1 MKKFCLIVFGWLLFV
16 GQLKADNVYVNFI
29 KHTPSIEPT
38 KITNEFYQVTYL
50 KLQDDVIIN
59 TNDDFT
65 VEINGETEL
74 NAIVKSV
81 KPFADNHIVSLRTS
95 NGIEH
100 KTLMELGYDGRF
112 FKGVDNNG
120 NTNSSINWFN
130 TQISITYNKNGT
142 EYFIQPLTDFVIN
155 GSRNIYVLYKA
166 TDLKPIQSICA
177 QTENDHD
184 VLPLANGTG
193 GCRIMDQAVF
203 LDYTMYQ
210 KYNGNINAMIN
221 KTTNVS
227 YLSSTDYTIVDLIT
241 SDIEFKIVEHLIP
254 TCASCNPW
262 PTNDTIKVHL
272 NKIKNTNLKLFQ
284 NTFDVIT
291 EWYAPPQTSGTIGLA
306 WRGSM
311 CDTNAGF
318 LYSSHV
324 LNDYT
329 NNFNGLRSLMSHELG
344 HNFNGTHDTLV
355 NNCIMNPTNNG
366 STNWSL
372 KSQTEINNYLNLYT
386 PCFSNCASS
395 ANICDTIGIHGIQ
408 LKPYVNS
415 SKYVIKWASSP
426 NITSMTYRVY
436 DYSTGLWSTPV
447 STTADSAIHNYNF
460 PGCTG
465 KFIMELRPSCSNNI
479 NEPSKQIVYLVD
491 KSSLKPVVTITP
503 TNPSIC
509 SGLPVLFTAT
519 TTGAGSSPTFQ
530 WQKNNI
536 NQGAGMSAYSTN
548 VNNGDQIRVIVTSTD
563 ACNIGNKD
571 TSNVAVAIV
580 GTVVTPQVTIT
591 TTSTLLCTGVPATF
605 TANPVN
611 GGTTPGYQW
620 KVNGTNAGTNAS
632 TFTTSTLNNGD
643 IISCELTSNAPCA
656 SPLTA
661 SSNSITVTTNPSV
674 TASIN
679 ISTST
684 QTVCAGSSII
694 FVASTA
700 NGGST
705 PTFIWKKNGLAVGTS
720 SNVYSGTVANGD
732 VITCELLSSAN
743 CVSNPI
749 AVSNSIAITVS
760 NVVNAGVTITSSA
773 TNVCPGANVTF
784 TATPAN
790 GGITPVYQWKINGV
804 NSGTNSPTFTSTI
817 LTNNSVVTCVMT
829 SNSQCV
835 TATNVTSN
843 AITITTSSPQ
853 SPTVTIAQLANQ
865 ICPGS
870 TLTLTANST
879 LGGTS
884 PTYQWN
890 LNGNN
895 VGSNSSTY
903 ISNTIPNGA
912 NIICTMTSNFNGCLS
927 STTAVSNVVFV
938 NYAPVITPTIS
949 ISNNNTTICEGTNS
963 TFVASITNG
972 GNLPVYQWKVNGV
985 NVGTNSNTFSTS
997 NLSVGSV
1004 TISCVLTSNSTA
1016 CLSSTTANSNNI
1028 IMTVNPV
1035 VTPDVNISA
1044 SSNPIC
1050 AGTPVTFTATATNVG
1065 SNISYQ
1071 WRRNNSNA
1079 GPNNLVYTTTP
1090 INSGNNYYLIITTT
1104 GGCLSKT
1111 VDTSNIINLIVNP
1124 SVQPSISITT
1134 PNAVQCEDGSFI
1146 FTSTVNNQGANPTY
1160 QWLVNGVIIPNTN
1173 DTIFNA
1179 GLLANN
1185 DIVSCILNS
1194 DAFCAIPATVTS
1206 APITVS
1212 VIQKL
1217 SPNVNLNANSN
1228 SICIGDNV
1236 IFTTVTA
1243 AGNGTPSYQ
1252 WFWNGLLLN
1261 NTSNSYSSTL
1271 LEDGDSIYCIMT
1283 TTDACVTKSSDTS
1296 TAVFMSVADNI
1307 SPVITITSS
1316 INAGAIGTPIIYTA
1330 NTNVTPN
1337 YTIQWFVNGILAT
1350 SLNNSNTWG
1359 TTLLTSSDSVYAK
1372 LVGLSG
1378 CYLSSFAISNA
1389 IELEFAPTS
1398 LSGFAPNNFGVYP
1411 NPVQT
1416 VANIEGLKA
1425 GDNIMLYDVAGKLI
1439 LNTEVFVTGLYQ
1451 LNMQNLA
1458 AGIYQAKFTRG
1469 QDAWLVRIIKD

>member
-1 MKKFCLIVFGWLLFV
+1 MKKLCLIVFGWLLFV

-29 KHTPSIEPT
+29 KHTPSIEPA
-38 KITNEFYQVTYL
+38 KIAKEFYQVTYL
-50 KLQDDVIIN
+50 QLQDDVIIN

-74 NAIVKSV
+74 NAVVKTA
-81 KPFADNHIVSLRTS
+81 KPFADNHIVSLRTP

-100 KTLMELGYDGRF
+100 KSLIELGYDGRF
-112 FKGVDNNG
+112 FKGLDNNG
-120 NTNSSINWFN
+120 NTNASINWFDA
-130 TQISITYNKNGT
+130 QISFTYNKNGT
-142 EYFIQPLTDFVIN
+142 EYFIQPLTDFDIN
-155 GSRNIYVLYKA
+155 SAKNIYVLYKA
-166 TDLKPIQSICA
+166 ADIKPVQSICG
-177 QTENDHD
+177 QTDNDHE

-221 KTTNVS
+221 KTTSVS

-262 PTNDTIKVHL
+262 PTNDTINVHL
-272 NKIKNTNLKLFQ
+272 TNIRSTNLKLFQ

-306 WRGSM
+306 WRGGM
-311 CDTNAGF
+311 CDTIAGI

-329 NNFNGLRSLMSHELG
+329 TNFNGLRSLMSHELG

-366 STNWSL
+366 SAAWSV
-372 KSQTEINNYLNLYT
+372 KSQTEINNYLNLFT
-386 PCFSNCASS
+386 PCFGNCASS
-395 ANICDTIGIHGIQ
+395 ANICDTVGIHGIQ
-408 LKPYVNS
+408 LRPYVNS
-415 SKYVIKWASSP
+415 NMFVIKWASSP
-426 NITSMTYRVY
+426 NITSMTYRIY
-436 DYSTGLWSTPV
+436 NYTTGLWSTPV
-447 STTADSAIHNYNF
+447 TTTADSAIHNYNF

-479 NEPSKQIVYLVD
+479 NEPSKQIVYLIN

-509 SGLPVLFTAT
+509 TGLPVLFTAT
-519 TTGAGSSPTFQ
+519 TTGAGNAPTFQ
-530 WQKNNI
+530 WQKNNV
-536 NQGAGMSAYSTN
+536 NQGTGMATYSST

-563 ACNIGNKD
+563 VCNPGNKD

-580 GTVVTPQVTIT
+580 GTVVAPAVSIS
-591 TTSTLLCTGVPATF
+591 TTSTLLCTGVPAVF

-611 GGTTPGYQW
+611 GGTTPSYQW
-620 KVNGTNAGTNAS
+620 KVNGTNAGTNAA

-643 IISCELTSNAPCA
+643 IVSCVLTSNAPCA

-661 SSNSITVTTNPSV
+661 SSNSITVITNPSV
-674 TASIN
+674 TASIV

-684 QTVCAGSSII
+684 QTVCAGSTII

-705 PTFIWKKNGLAVGTS
+705 PTFIWKKNGLAVGTN
-720 SNVYSGTVANGD
+720 SNVYSSTVANGD

-749 AVSNSIAITVS
+749 AVSNSIAMTVS

-773 TNVCPGANVTF
+773 TNICQGAAVTF

-790 GGITPVYQWKINGV
+790 GGTTPVYQWKVNGANV
-804 NSGTNSPTFTSTI
+804 GGNAPTFTSST
-817 LTNNSVVTCVMT
+817 LTNNNVVTCVMT

-835 TATNVTSN
+835 TTTTVTSN
-843 AITITTSSPQ
+843 AITITTSAAQ
-853 SPTVTIAQLANQ
+853 TPTVSIVQLANP

-870 TLTLTANST
+870 TITISANTT
-879 LGGTS
+879 LGGTAPS
-884 PTYQWN
+884 FQWS

-895 VGSNSSTY
+895 VGANSPTY

-927 STTAVSNVVFV
+927 STTAIGNNISI
-938 NYAPVITPTIS
+938 NYAPVLTPTIN
-949 ISNNNTTICEGTNS
+949 ISNNNTTICAGTNS

-972 GNLPVYQWKVNGV
+972 GSLPAYQWKVNGV
-985 NVGTNSNTFSTS
+985 NVGTNTNAFTTNTLPAGT
-997 NLSVGSV
+997 V
-1004 TISCVLTSNSTA
+1004 TVSCVLTSNSTS
-1016 CLSSTTANSNNI
+1016 CLSSTTASSNNI
-1028 IMTVNPV
+1028 IMTVNPII
-1035 VTPDVNISA
+1035 TPDVIITASA
-1044 SSNPIC
+1044 NPIC
-1050 AGTPVTFTATATNVG
+1050 AGNPVTFTATTTNVG

-1071 WRRNNSNA
+1071 WRRNNNNA

-1090 INSGNNYYLIITTT
+1090 VNSGNNYSLIITTT

-1124 SVQPSISITT
+1124 SVQPSISIST

-1160 QWLVNGVIIPNTN
+1160 QWMVNGAPSLGAT

-1179 GLLANN
+1179 GVLANN
-1185 DIVSCILNS
+1185 DIVTCVMNS
-1194 DAFCAIPATVTS
+1194 DAFCAVPATVT
-1206 APITVS
+1206 ATPIIVS
-1212 VIQKL
+1212 IIQKFT
-1217 SPNVNLNANSN
+1217 PNVNLNASTNN
-1228 SICIGDNV
+1228 ICIGDNV
-1236 IFTTVTA
+1236 VFTTLSS
-1243 AGNGTPSYQ
+1243 AGNGIATYQ

-1261 NTSNSYSSTL
+1261 NTANNYSSTL
-1271 LEDGDSIYCIMT
+1271 LEDGDSVYCIMT
-1283 TTDACVTKSSDTS
+1283 TTDACVTKNSDTS
-1296 TAVFMSVADNI
+1296 AAIFVTVKDNI
-1307 SPVITITSS
+1307 SPVISITSS
-1316 INAGAIGTPIIYTA
+1316 INSGAIGTPIIYTA
-1330 NTNVTPN
+1330 NINVTPN
-1337 YTIQWFVNGILAT
+1337 YAIEWFRNGTFAT
-1350 SLNNSNTWG
+1350 SLNNSLTWG
-1359 TTLLTSSDSVYAK
+1359 TTLVTNSDSVYAK

-1389 IELEFAPTS
+1389 IELEYSPTS
-1398 LSGFAPNNFGVYP
+1398 LSGLAPNNFGVYP

-1416 VANIEGLKA
+1416 VANIEGLRT

-1439 LNTEVFVTGLYQ
+1439 LNTEVFVNGLYQ

-1469 QDAWLVRIIKD
+1469 QDAWLVRIVKD